1 MTVNIRLLKIMK
13 LNYFISF
20 FISFQIGVLSQELP
34 PIEIFKPKDYGAEDQ
49 NWSISQSNDKSIYFA
64 NNKGV
69 LVYNGAT
76 WNLYKSPN
84 SSIIRSVKVIDDKIY
99 MGSYKD
105 FGYWTKNDF
114 GVLEYTSIVKKNA
127 VSLSEDEEFWN
138 ILELDHWILFQSL
151 KRIYIYDTRYNSI
164 DFIESETTII
174 KMYKVENDIYFQK
187 FNKGVFKLLN
197 GKEELIANDGVLKD
211 KKVVNM
217 FVENGELLFQTKEHG
232 FFITN
237 NNSIINWDEK
247 LNEKLKEYS
256 IYNSIKLKKGGFILG
271 TVSNGIIY
279 LNSRKEIVFSIDQSK
294 GLVNNTVLSLFEDK
308 NGNIW
313 LGHDNGIS
321 NINFNAPFKVFKDD
335 LGILGSVYTT
345 FLEGNLLYLGTNQ
358 GLFYKNQNEDNGFQ
372 FIDGTEG
379 QVWSLQKMNNTL
391 FCGHDNG
398 TFIIS
403 EGKAEKILNTFGT
416 WLLKNI
422 DGHPELLI
430 QGNYNGLY
438 ILQKINGNWQL
449 RNKIKGFDVSSRHL
463 EFVSDYQLLV
473 SHEQKGVFRL
483 KIDSLYN
490 QVISF
495 SKTLVNKS
503 IKSSLTEYNNE
514 ILYSSNEGVFVYDKT
529 SLEFKKDSILSKL
542 YDFNGYV
549 SGKLVGTNDKLFS
562 FTNDD
567 ISYIQKGKLSSNY
580 ELFSIP
586 IPNSIRES
594 KEGYEN
600 ILHIGKN
607 KYLLGT
613 TNGYIII
620 DLSPVK
626 NPSIQIRLDRIS
638 ANSLTG
644 EEKSLPISNKATL
657 DNEQNHI
664 KISYSVS
671 DYNKYFPS
679 LYQYR
684 LVGFNNKWSDWSE
697 KSDVYFENLP
707 YGNYTFEAKAKLGNQ
722 ETSNHIRYNFVI
734 LKPTYLKPFA
744 LILYSI
750 ASILIIII
758 THLLYRNF
766 YKSQREK
773 LLKEKEKELEI
784 KQLENEQQL
793 MHFKNLDLQKDID
806 SKNRELG
813 LSTMNIIKRNELLG
827 RIKKELGSAKSQG
840 DIKNVITL
848 INNNLNTS
856 DDWKLFEEA
865 FKNTDKG
872 FIKKL
877 KSLHTNL
884 TSNDMRLCTYLRLNL
899 SSKEIAPLLN
909 ISIRS
914 VEVKRYR
921 LRKKMNLPHEASLS
935 SYILQV

>member
-1 MTVNIRLLKIMK
+1 MTVNIRLIKIMK

-495 SKTLVNKS
+495 SKTSVNKS

-514 ILYSSNEGVFVYDKT
+514 ILYSSNEGIFIYDKI
-529 SLEFKKDSILSKL
+529 SSEFKKDSILSKL
-542 YDFNGYV
+542 YDFNGYI

-722 ETSNHIRYNFVI
+722 ETSNHIRYSFVI

>member
-495 SKTLVNKS
+495 SKTSVNKS

-514 ILYSSNEGVFVYDKT
+514 ILYSSNEGIFIYDKI
-529 SLEFKKDSILSKL
+529 SSKFKKDSILSKL
-542 YDFNGYV
+542 YDFNGYI

-722 ETSNHIRYNFVI
+722 ETSNHIRYSFVI

>member
-1 MTVNIRLLKIMK
+1 MK
-13 LNYFISF
+13 LNHFIAF
-20 FISFQIGVLSQELP
+20 FIFFQIGVLSQEIP

-49 NWSISQSNDKSIYFA
+49 NWSISQSDDRSIYFA
-64 NNKGV
+64 NNKG
-69 LVYNGAT
+69 LLGYNGAK

-84 SSIIRSVKVIDDKIY
+84 SSIVRSVKIIDDKIY
-99 MGSYKD
+99 TGSYKD
-105 FGYWTKNDF
+105 FGYWTKDDF
-114 GVLEYTSIVKKNA
+114 GVLEYTSIAQNNPI
-127 VSLSEDEEFWN
+127 SLAEDEEFWN
-138 ILELDHWILFQSL
+138 ILELDRWVLFQSL
-151 KRIYIYDTRYNSI
+151 DRIYIYDTRLNTI

-174 KMYKVENDIYFQK
+174 KMYKVENDIYYQK
-187 FNKGVFKLLN
+187 FNQGIYKLLN
-197 GKEELIANDGVLKD
+197 GQEELITNDEVLKD
-211 KKVVNM
+211 KIIINI
-217 FVENGELLFQTKEHG
+217 FSENGQLLFQTKEHG
-232 FFITN
+232 FYMITR
-237 NNSIINWDEK
+237 NNSVINWDYRLNKK
-247 LNEKLKEYS
+247 LRDYS
-256 IYNSIKLKKGGFILG
+256 IYNSIKLKNGDFILG

-279 LNSRKEIVFSIDQSK
+279 LNSKKEIDFSINQSK
-294 GLVNNTVLSLFEDK
+294 GLANNTVLSLFEDEK
-308 NGNIW
+308 GNVW

-321 NINFNAPFKVFKDD
+321 NINFNAPFRVFKDD
-335 LGILGSVYTT
+335 LGVLGSVYTT
-345 FLEGNLLYLGTNQ
+345 FLEDDLLYLGTNQ

-372 FIDGTEG
+372 FIEGTEG
-379 QVWSLQKMNNTL
+379 QVWSLQKKKNTL
-391 FCGHDNG
+391 FCGHDKG

-403 EGKAEKILNTFGT
+403 EGKAEKIANTFGT

-422 DGHPELLI
+422 DDHPNLLI
-430 QGNYNGLY
+430 QGSYNGLY

-463 EFVSDYQLLV
+463 EFVSENHLLV

-483 KIDSLYN
+483 EIDSLYRN
-490 QVISF
+490 VISF
-495 SKTLVNKS
+495 SKTSVSKS
-503 IKSSLTEYNNE
+503 IKSSLTMYNDK
-514 ILYSSNEGVFVYDKT
+514 ILYSSNVGVFVYDKA
-529 SLEFKKDSILSKL
+529 SLEFKKDSTLSNL
-542 YDFNGYV
+542 YDITGYI
-549 SGKLVGTNDKLFS
+549 SGNLIRTNNKLFS

-586 IPNSIRES
+586 IPNSIRET

-600 ILHIGKN
+600 ILHIGKK

-613 TNGYIII
+613 TNGYLII
-620 DLSPVK
+620 DLSPIK
-626 NPSIQIRLDRIS
+626 KIPLQIRLNGVS

-644 EEKSLPISNKATL
+644 EQKSLPISNTVTL
-657 DNEQNHI
+657 ENEENHI
-664 KISYSVS
+664 KISYSVT

-684 LVGFNNKWSDWSE
+684 LIGSNNNWSDWSE

-734 LKPTYLKPFA
+734 SKPTYLKPFA
-744 LILYSI
+744 LIFYFISSI
-750 ASILIIII
+750 FIIII
-758 THLLYRNF
+758 THLLYRNY
-766 YKSQREK
+766 YKKQREK
-773 LLKEKEKELEI
+773 LLKQKEKELEI

-813 LSTMNIIKRNELLG
+813 LSTMNLIKRNELLG
-827 RIKKELGSAKSQG
+827 RIKKELGSVKRQE
-840 DIKNVITL
+840 DVKNVITL

-877 KSLHTNL
+877 KSQHTNL
-884 TSNDMRLCTYLRLNL
+884 TSNDLRLCTYLRLNL

-935 SYILQV
+935 SYILNI

>member
-1 MTVNIRLLKIMK
+1 MNINFLQIMK
-13 LNYFISF
+13 LNHFIAF
-20 FISFQIGVLSQELP
+20 FIFFQIGVLSQEIP

-49 NWSISQSNDKSIYFA
+49 NWSISQSDDRSIYFA
-64 NNKGV
+64 NNKG
-69 LVYNGAT
+69 LLAYNGAK

-84 SSIIRSVKVIDDKIY
+84 SSIVRSVKIIDDKIY
-99 MGSYKD
+99 TGSYKD

-114 GVLEYTSIVKKNA
+114 GVLEYTSIAQSNPI
-127 VSLSEDEEFWN
+127 SLAEDEEFWN
-138 ILELDHWILFQSL
+138 ILELDRWVLFQSL
-151 KRIYIYDTRYNSI
+151 DRIYIYDTRLNTI

-174 KMYKVENDIYFQK
+174 KMYKVENDIYYQK
-187 FNKGVFKLLN
+187 FNQGIYKLLN
-197 GKEELIANDGVLKD
+197 GQEELITNDDVLKD
-211 KKVVNM
+211 KIIINI
-217 FVENGELLFQTKEHG
+217 FSENGQLLFQTKEHG
-232 FFITN
+232 FYMITR
-237 NNSIINWDEK
+237 NNSVINWDYSLNKK
-247 LNEKLKEYS
+247 LRDYS
-256 IYNSIKLKKGGFILG
+256 IYNSIKLNNGDFILG

-279 LNSRKEIVFSIDQSK
+279 LNSKKEIDFSINQSK
-294 GLVNNTVLSLFEDK
+294 GLANNTVLSLFEDEK
-308 NGNIW
+308 GNVW

-321 NINFNAPFKVFKDD
+321 NINFNAPFRVFKDD
-335 LGILGSVYTT
+335 LGVLGSVYTT
-345 FLEGNLLYLGTNQ
+345 FLEEDLLYLGTNQ
-358 GLFYKNQNEDNGFQ
+358 GLFYKNQNDDKGFQ
-372 FIDGTEG
+372 FIEGTEG
-379 QVWSLQKMNNTL
+379 QVWSLEKKKNTL
-391 FCGHDNG
+391 FCGHDKG

-403 EGKAEKILNTFGT
+403 EGKAEKIANTFGT

-422 DGHPELLI
+422 DDHPNLLI
-430 QGNYNGLY
+430 QGSYNGLY
-438 ILQKINGNWQL
+438 ILHKINGNWQL

-463 EFVSDYQLLV
+463 EFVSENHLLV
-473 SHEQKGVFRL
+473 SHEQKGVFL
-483 KIDSLYN
+483 LEIDPLYRN
-490 QVISF
+490 VISF
-495 SKTLVNKS
+495 SKTSVSKS
-503 IKSSLTEYNNE
+503 IKSSLTTYNDK
-514 ILYSSNEGVFVYDKT
+514 ILYSSNVGVFVYDKA
-529 SLEFKKDSILSKL
+529 SLEFKKDSTLSSL
-542 YDFNGYV
+542 YDITGYI
-549 SGKLVGTNDKLFS
+549 SGNLIRTNDKLFS
-562 FTNDD
+562 FTNND

-586 IPNSIRES
+586 IPNSIRET

-600 ILHIGKN
+600 ILHIGEK

-613 TNGYIII
+613 TNGYLII
-620 DLSPVK
+620 DLSPIK
-626 NPSIQIRLDRIS
+626 KIPLQIRLNGVS
-638 ANSLTG
+638 SNSLTS
-644 EEKSLPISNKATL
+644 EEKSLPITNKVTL
-657 DNEQNHI
+657 DNEENHI

-671 DYNKYFPS
+671 DYSKYFPS

-684 LVGFNNKWSDWSE
+684 LIGSNNNWSDWSE

-734 LKPTYLKPFA
+734 SKPAYLKPFA
-744 LILYSI
+744 LIIYFISSI
-750 ASILIIII
+750 FIIII
-758 THLLYRNF
+758 THLLYRNY
-766 YKSQREK
+766 YKKQREK
-773 LLKEKEKELEI
+773 LLKQKEKELEI

-813 LSTMNIIKRNELLG
+813 LSTMNLIKRNELLG
-827 RIKKELGSAKSQG
+827 RIKKELGSVKRQE

-877 KSLHTNL
+877 KSQHTNL
-884 TSNDMRLCTYLRLNL
+884 TSNDLRLCTYLRLNL

-935 SYILQV
+935 SYILNI

>member
-495 SKTLVNKS
+495 SKTSVNKS

-514 ILYSSNEGVFVYDKT
+514 ILYSSNEGIFIYDKI
-529 SLEFKKDSILSKL
+529 SSEFKKDSILSKL
-542 YDFNGYV
+542 YDFNGYI

-722 ETSNHIRYNFVI
+722 ETSNHIRYSFVI

>member
-722 ETSNHIRYNFVI
+722 ETSNHIRYSFVI